1 MQERKSMGSTE
12 NGGHLIMIVGAGP
25 AGMQVANIL
34 SKEGHTILILNRD
47 TKFGGLAEYGIF
59 PSKHRLR
66 NGLKKNYWEI
76 LKRDNVHYF
85 GNVTVGLDKAITI
98 QDLKKAGASALVF
111 STGAQGTKSIG
122 IEGENAQGVFHAK
135 DVVYHYNQLPGFSE
149 RSFEIGQRVAIIGIG
164 DVMVDIAHWLIRYR
178 KVQEVTAIVRRGPAE
193 RKYNPKEIRAICAN
207 INRETLEKEV
217 NRIWPRLQEAGQDPC
232 QVLKDMMGEF
242 AKCDPSVSNTRMGF
256 RFLSSP
262 IRVLVD
268 QNNRV
273 RALELEENK
282 LERQGEDYTS
292 VGLKQ
297 TYELPCDTV
306 IFAVG
311 DRVDQNVGLSIKNG
325 NFLTNPH
332 PTQNDPDDALFQIYD
347 GQTRKVREGFFV
359 VGWARKASV
368 GLVGIAKRDGDWCSE
383 VVRRYLATKPPL
395 DPAAL
400 QEKVKRFQALVEKR
414 QPAVVSKSDLEILA
428 QVEAE
433 EASLRGV
440 EEFKF
445 ATTEEM
451 LAAIQER
458 KRAITT
464 AKV

>member
-1 MQERKSMGSTE
+1 MGSTE
-12 NGGHLIMIVGAGP
+12 NGGHLIIIVGAGP
-25 AGMQVANIL
+25 AGMQVVNML
-34 SKEGHTILILNRD
+34 SKEGHTIIILNRD

-66 NGLKKNYWEI
+66 MGLKKNYWEI

-85 GNVTVGLDKAITI
+85 GNVTVGMDKPITVR
-98 QDLKKAGASALVF
+98 DLQQVGASALVF
-111 STGAQGTKSIG
+111 ATGAQGTKSIG
-122 IEGENAQGVFHAK
+122 VEGENAQGVFHAK
-135 DVVYHYNQLPGFSE
+135 DIVYHYNQLPGFSE
-149 RSFEIGQRVAIIGIG
+149 RPFEIGQRVAVIGIG

-178 KVQEVTAIVRRGPAE
+178 QVQEITAIVRRGPAE
-193 RKYNPKEIRAICAN
+193 RKYNPKEVRVICGN
-207 INRETLEKEV
+207 IDREALEKEFT
-217 NRIWPRLQEAGQDPC
+217 RIRPCLLEAGQDPG
-232 QVLKDMMGEF
+232 QILKDMTGEF
-242 AKCDPSVSNTRMGF
+242 AKCEQPISNTRMGF

-273 RALELEENK
+273 RALELEKNR
-282 LERQGEDYTS
+282 LERQGEDYAS

-297 TYELPCDTV
+297 TYEFPCDTV

-311 DRVDQNVGLSIKNG
+311 DRADQNIGLAIKNG

-332 PTQNDPDDALFQIYD
+332 STQNDPDDALFQIYD
-347 GQTRKVREGFFV
+347 EQAGKVMEGFFV

-383 VVRRYLATKPPL
+383 VVKRYLATRSPL
-395 DPAAL
+395 DPTTL
-400 QEKVKRFQALVEKR
+400 QEKVKSFQTLVERR
-414 QPAVVSKSDLEILA
+414 QPTMVNKSELEILA

-433 EASLRGV
+433 EARLRGL

-445 ATTEEM
+445 PTHEEM

-458 KRAITT
+458 KRAMTT

>member
-1 MQERKSMGSTE
+1 MSSAE
-12 NGGHLIMIVGAGP
+12 NGGHLIIIVGAGP
-25 AGMQVANIL
+25 AGMQVAHML
-34 SKEGHTILILNRD
+34 SKEGHAVMILNRD

-85 GNVTVGLDKAITI
+85 GNVTVGIDKPITI
-98 QDLKKAGASALVF
+98 QDLQKTGASALVF
-111 STGAQGTKSIG
+111 ATGAQGTKTIG
-122 IEGENAQGVFHAK
+122 VEGENAQGVFHAK
-135 DVVYHYNQLPGFSE
+135 DVVYYYNQLPGFSE
-149 RSFEIGQRVAIIGIG
+149 QPFDIGQRVAVIGIG

-178 KVQEVTAIVRRGPAE
+178 KVQEVTAIVRRGPSE
-193 RKYNPKEIRAICAN
+193 RKYNPKEVRVICEN
-207 INRETLEKEV
+207 INRETLEKEFD
-217 NRIWPRLQEAGQDPC
+217 RIRPRLLDAGQDPD
-232 QVLKDMMGEF
+232 QILKDMTGEF
-242 AKCDPSVSNTRMGF
+242 IKCESPISNTRMGF
-256 RFLSSP
+256 RFLASP
-262 IRVLVD
+262 TRVLVD

-273 RALELEENK
+273 RALELEENR
-282 LERQGEDYTS
+282 LERRGEDYAA

-297 TYELPCDTV
+297 THEFPCDTV

-311 DRVDQNVGLSIKNG
+311 DRVDQNVGLAIKNG

-332 PTQNDPDDALFQIYD
+332 LTQNDPDDALFQVYD
-347 GQTRKVREGFFV
+347 EQTGKVREGFFV

-383 VVRRYLATKPPL
+383 VVKRYLATKSPL
-395 DPAAL
+395 HFNTL
-400 QEKVKRFQALVEKR
+400 HEKVKSFQALIEKR
-414 QPAVVSKSDLEILA
+414 QPAMVNKSDLEILA
-428 QVEAE
+428 QVETE
-433 EASLRGV
+433 EANLHGS

-445 ATTEEM
+445 ATNDEM

-458 KRAITT
+458 KRAMTT